1 MRVCVHVLLV
11 FGHTSVGGEASGV
24 KVIFFDCLSVKPELT
39 NMASSAF
46 QLALG
51 VPCLSSL
58 KLGLQEVHHT
68 RPTFAWALGIV
79 NPQSL
84 HLQGKLFKLRA
95 IPPTQISVFLTWS
108 FVQKSAIYI
117 SPSGVFL
124 SGLKRLA
131 G

>member
-1 MRVCVHVLLV
+1 MHVCVHVLFV

-24 KVIFFDCLSVKPELT
+24 KVIFDRLSVKQELT
-39 NMASSAF
+39 NMASSAC

-51 VPCLSSL
+51 VPCLCSL
-58 KLGLQEVHHT
+58 KLGLQEGHHT
-68 RPTFAWALGIV
+68 RPTLAWVLGIM

-95 IPPTQISVFLTWS
+95 IPPTQVLVFLTWS
-108 FVQKSAIYI
+108 LVQKSVIFI

-124 SGLKRLA
+124 SGLKRLS